1 MRKLL
6 LICVAAALA
15 CGTARPQ
22 NAGKDIGNLVV
33 IRAGSLIDGTSDAVR
48 KNQLIFVRGK
58 RIEKVT
64 DASAGIPAGVQ
75 VIDLS
80 NATVLPGLIDAH
92 THIFLWGEDPA
103 KGGYDENILKAGIAL
118 RAARAT
124 YACRRALEQ
133 GFTTIRDLETEG
145 AGYGDVEIKQAIEE
159 GTIPGPRIFAS
170 TRGISST
177 GGYNLEGYAPELA
190 MPKGVQIIDGPVE
203 ARKAAREQLDHGAD
217 WIKVY
222 MTHRSWVGKKGD
234 LVSQPTL
241 TVEELRAIVDEAH
254 GWGKKVACHAYSG
267 IGLQRALDGGCD
279 SIEHGLSLTDAHIA
293 QMLKQGTWYCPT
305 IAPYYGDWGREDTP
319 GGQRDRKRASEH
331 EISVQKAAKAGVKT
345 VFGTDIGGIP
355 WTEPMAVE
363 FEYMTKF
370 GFTPMGAIQAATSR
384 AGELLDMAGEIG
396 MIAPSAFADII
407 AVKGDP
413 LRDISELKK
422 VRFVMHDG
430 VTFKNELAAK

>member
-6 LICVAAALA
+6 FIGLAAMLTCGFAAA
-15 CGTARPQ
+15 Q
-22 NAGKDIGNLVV
+22 NAPKQAGGLTV
-33 IRAGSLIDGTSDAVR
+33 IRAGTLIDGTSDTPK
-48 KNQLIFVRGK
+48 KNQLIFVHGRK
-58 RIEKVT
+58 IEKVA
-64 DASAGIPAGVQ
+64 DASAGIPAGATV
-75 VIDLS
+75 VDLS

-159 GTIPGPRIFAS
+159 GTIPGPRIFAA

-222 MTHRSWVGKKGD
+222 MTHRSWVGKKGE

-241 TVEELRAIVDEAH
+241 TVEELKAIVDEAH

-267 IGLQRALDGGCD
+267 IGLQRAIDGGCD
-279 SIEHGLSLTDAHIA
+279 SIEHGLSLTDANIA

-305 IAPYYGDWGREDTP
+305 IAPYYGDWDREDTP

-331 EISVQKAAKAGVKT
+331 ELSVQKAAKAGVRT

-355 WTEPMAVE
+355 WTEPMGVE

-384 AGELLDMAGEIG
+384 AAEMLDMPGEIG
-396 MIAPSAFADII
+396 II
-407 AVKGDP
+407 AAGAYADVIAVSGDP
-413 LRDISELKK
+413 LRDIGELKK
-422 VRFVMHDG
+422 VKFVMHDG
-430 VTFKNELAAK
+430 AVFKNELGAK

>member
-6 LICVAAALA
+6 LVCVAAALA
-15 CGTARPQ
+15 CSTARSQ
-22 NAGKDIGNLVV
+22 NAGKDGSSLVV
-33 IRAGSLIDGTSDAVR
+33 IRAGSLIDGTSDGAR

-58 RIEKVT
+58 HIEKVV
-64 DASAGIPAGVQ
+64 DASAGIPAGIQ

-124 YACRRALEQ
+124 YACKRALEQ

-222 MTHRSWVGKKGD
+222 MTHRSWVGKKGE

-241 TVEELRAIVDEAH
+241 TVEELKAIVDEAH

-279 SIEHGLSLTDAHIA
+279 SIEHGLSLTDGHIA
-293 QMLKQGTWYCPT
+293 QMIKQGTWYCPT
-305 IAPYYGDWGREDTP
+305 IAPYYGDWAPENTP

-331 EISVQKAAKAGVKT
+331 EISVQRAAKAGVKT
-345 VFGTDIGGIP
+345 VFGTDMGGIP
-355 WTEPMAVE
+355 WTEPMALE
-363 FEYMTKF
+363 FEYMTKS

-396 MIAPSAFADII
+396 TIAPGAFADII
-407 AVKGDP
+407 AVSGDP
-413 LRDISELKK
+413 LRDINELKK